1 MCPAWGTK
9 RIYASFFVVSIFAI
23 NHRRIDIECNKRFHN
38 SIINHGLSH
47 NSHLQ
52 ANELKFVQSAQF
64 FSTWLV
70 YYDELNAINCKPN
83 YKEKP
88 SNTSTALKLGAPVE
102 SQIFFLNFSIA
113 LAYPSCVNGI
123 FVFCENHDLNYTV
136 FFQRNRDYHC
146 LTEVK
151 EAD

>member
-47 NSHLQ
+47 NAHLQ

-70 YYDELNAINCKPN
+70 YYDELNPIVQFMVYDTLCIENI
-83 YKEKP
+83 Y
-88 SNTSTALKLGAPVE
+88 
-102 SQIFFLNFSIA
+102 QRQRHSIA
-113 LAYPSCVNGI
+113 FD
-123 FVFCENHDLNYTV
+123 FVHISFL
-136 FFQRNRDYHC
+136 
-146 LTEVK
+146 LK
-151 EAD
+151 P

>member
-23 NHRRIDIECNKRFHN
+23 NHHRIDIECNKRFHN

-70 YYDELNAINCKPN
+70 CYDELNTINCKPN

-102 SQIFFLNFSIA
+102 SQIFFLNFSIW
-113 LAYPSCVNGI
+113 
-123 FVFCENHDLNYTV
+123 DL
-136 FFQRNRDYHC
+136 
-146 LTEVK
+146 L
-151 EAD
+151 

>member
-9 RIYASFFVVSIFAI
+9 RIYASFFVVSILAI

-70 YYDELNAINCKPN
+70 CYDELNTINCKPN

-102 SQIFFLNFSIA
+102 SQIFFLNFSI
-113 LAYPSCVNGI
+113 
-123 FVFCENHDLNYTV
+123 
-136 FFQRNRDYHC
+136 FFFTRNISTRISFHKPGWI
-146 LTEVK
+146 LIPR
-151 EAD
+151 AF

>member
-52 ANELKFVQSAQF
+52 ANELKFVCRAHNSFRHGWYEYQKAR
-64 FSTWLV
+64 
-70 YYDELNAINCKPN
+70 
-83 YKEKP
+83 
-88 SNTSTALKLGAPVE
+88 
-102 SQIFFLNFSIA
+102 
-113 LAYPSCVNGI
+113 GI
-123 FVFCENHDLNYTV
+123 KIHPGL
-136 FFQRNRDYHC
+136 
-146 LTEVK
+146 
-151 EAD
+151 

>member
-70 YYDELNAINCKPN
+70 YYDELNTINCKPN

-102 SQIFFLNFSIA
+102 SQIFFLNFSIFFFCQK
-113 LAYPSCVNGI
+113 YIHTHI
-123 FVFCENHDLNYTV
+123 FPQTGVDLNPTR
-136 FFQRNRDYHC
+136 F
-146 LTEVK
+146 LIS
-151 EAD
+151 